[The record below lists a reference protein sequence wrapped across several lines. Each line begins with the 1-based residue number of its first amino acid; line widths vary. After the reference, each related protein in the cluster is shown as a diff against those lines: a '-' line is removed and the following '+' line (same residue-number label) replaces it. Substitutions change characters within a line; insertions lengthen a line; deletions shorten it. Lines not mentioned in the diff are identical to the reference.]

1 MSDHVEKAKA
11 IRRGEIDD
19 ELPDYEV
26 ITGWIQRVSITWLP
40 GILAQVVTCCA
51 VRKVFTSGGLSRFVE
66 RAERDA
72 VDISKASLRDQD
84 EEVSE

>member
-1 MSDHVEKAKA
+1 MSDPFERAKA
-11 IRRGEIDD
+11 IRRGELDD
-19 ELPDYEV
+19 EMPDYDEL
-26 ITGWIQRVSITWLP
+26 TGWVQRVPMTWLP

-72 VDISKASLRDQD
+72 VDISKASLRDHD
-84 EEVSE
+84 KGG